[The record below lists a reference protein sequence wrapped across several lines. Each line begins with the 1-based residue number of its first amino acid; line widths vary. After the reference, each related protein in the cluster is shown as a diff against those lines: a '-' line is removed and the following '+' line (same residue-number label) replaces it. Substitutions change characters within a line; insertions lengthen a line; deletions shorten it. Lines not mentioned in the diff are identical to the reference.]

1 MREHTEI
8 GAQIIEDI
16 KTAGDYNDFLDMSDD
31 IARYHHENWD
41 GSGYP
46 HGKAGNDIPLSAQ
59 IVALM
64 SAYNAMTEKRAYRE
78 AFTKEEAL
86 QSLRSLVQTDG
97 ICASESIRAILDE
110 PNLAS
115 ANPGFVDRM
124 IVGEYAIAGSD
135 TYSCEKSFRKLDG
148 TVVLG

>member
-1 MREHTEI
+1 MTHGLDTSVVVR
-8 GAQIIEDI
+8 IISGLPEDAARRVGERI
-16 KTAGDYNDFLDMSDD
+16 AAD
-31 IARYHHENWD
+31 IVSGELFTVSPLVLSEAYFALQHHYD
-41 GSGYP
+41 
-46 HGKAGNDIPLSAQ
+46 
-59 IVALM
+59 
-64 SAYNAMTEKRAYRE
+64 
-78 AFTKEEAL
+78 FTKEEAL

-110 PNLAS
+110 PNLATT
-115 ANPGFVDRM
+115 NPGFVDRM

>member
-1 MREHTEI
+1 MTHGLDASVVVR
-8 GAQIIEDI
+8 IISGLPEDAARRVGERI
-16 KTAGDYNDFLDMSDD
+16 AAD
-31 IARYHHENWD
+31 IASGEVFSVSPLVLSEAYFALQYHYD
-41 GSGYP
+41 
-46 HGKAGNDIPLSAQ
+46 
-59 IVALM
+59 
-64 SAYNAMTEKRAYRE
+64 
-78 AFTKEEAL
+78 FTKGEAL

-110 PNLAS
+110 PNLAT